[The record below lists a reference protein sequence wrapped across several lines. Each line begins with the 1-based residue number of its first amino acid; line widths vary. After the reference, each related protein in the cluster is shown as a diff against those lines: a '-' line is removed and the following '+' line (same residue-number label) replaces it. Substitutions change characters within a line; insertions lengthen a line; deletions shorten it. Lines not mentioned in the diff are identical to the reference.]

1 MRPEMFALRSGQ
13 VCVNPAQVCV
23 HPTQVCVNPTQ
34 VCVNP
39 TQALVFGHAGRQ
51 LVRLDV
57 TPLTEAVLPQSIRLA
72 LWQSPTQIDV
82 RPYTIAR
89 ASLDTSLDASS
100 PPFG

>member
-1 MRPEMFALRSGQ
+1 
-13 VCVNPAQVCV
+13 
-23 HPTQVCVNPTQ
+23 
-34 VCVNP
+34 
-39 TQALVFGHAGRQ
+39 
-51 LVRLDV
+51 LDV